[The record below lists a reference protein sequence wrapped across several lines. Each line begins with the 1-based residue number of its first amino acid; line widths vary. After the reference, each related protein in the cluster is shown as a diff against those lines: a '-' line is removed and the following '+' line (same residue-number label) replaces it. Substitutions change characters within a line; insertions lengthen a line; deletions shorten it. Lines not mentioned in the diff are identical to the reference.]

1 VARVVIE
8 TEQLGKRYK
17 LGTTTERYET
27 IRSALGRALT
37 SRLRPR
43 VGARDGASSP
53 DHVWALRDVNVT
65 VTEGEATALIGRNG
79 SGKTTLLKIL
89 SRITEPTRG
98 WAEVEGRVGS
108 LLEVGAGVHP
118 ELTGRE
124 NIYLA
129 GAVLGMRRSEIRRKF
144 DEIVGFAEVD
154 TFLDTPMK
162 RYSSGMYVRL
172 AFSVAAHLEPD
183 ILLVDEVLAVG
194 DAAFQRKC
202 LGKMGDVAAGGR
214 TVLFVS
220 HNMALVQALCTRGIV
235 LDGGTVTVD
244 GPVSDA
250 AAAYLATL
258 EQLSAVELVE
268 RRDRRGRGDVRIVRI
283 EIEGDEAAALTTGS
297 GARFVF
303 VLSEARAGT
312 SCFFTV
318 YNNLGQPIANFNSD
332 VRSPADL
339 REPGTTRFVC
349 EIDELPLVPG
359 RYRVNAA
366 VRAEGDLQDL
376 VEGAAFFEVIA
387 GSLDGRPVLRDSG
400 YGSVAIGHRW
410 TTS

>member
-1 VARVVIE
+1 MSDDVIR
-8 TEQLGKRYK
+8 TEQLSKRYA

-27 IRSALGRALT
+27 ARSALSRSVASALRRGRGNRRRST
-37 SRLRPR
+37 
-43 VGARDGASSP
+43 P
-53 DHVWALRDVNVT
+53 DHIWALRDVTLT
-65 VTEGEATALIGRNG
+65 VAEGEATALIGRNG

-129 GAVLGMRRSEIRRKF
+129 GAVLGMGRAEITRKF
-144 DEIVGFAEVD
+144 DEIVEFAEVGD
-154 TFLDTPMK
+154 FLDTPMK

-220 HNMALVQALCTRGIV
+220 HNMALVQALCARGIV
-235 LDGGTVTVD
+235 LEGGAVAID
-244 GPVSDA
+244 GPVTDA
-250 AAAYLATL
+250 VRTYLATL
-258 EQLSAVELVE
+258 EQLSSIDLAD
-268 RRDRRGRGDVRIVRI
+268 RRDRRGRGDVRLGRI
-283 EIEGDEAAALTTGS
+283 EIDANDGVLATGS
-297 GARFVF
+297 SARFTF
-303 VLSEARAGT
+303 VLTETRADA

-318 YNNLGQPIANFNSD
+318 YNHLGQPVANFNSD
-332 VRSPADL
+332 VRATSDE
-339 REPGTTRFVC
+339 RKPGAAEFVC
-349 EIDELPLVPG
+349 EVDELPLVPG
-359 RYRVNAA
+359 RYRINAA
-366 VRAEGDLQDL
+366 VRAAGDLQDL
-376 VEGAAFFEVIA
+376 VEAAAAFDVEP
-387 GSLDGRPVLRDSG
+387 GRLGGRPVLRDSG
-400 YGSVAIGHRW
+400 YGSVAIDHRW